1 MDAILHQLGELLL
14 KAIPTFLLVV
24 LLSIY
29 LKSVFFKPLEKVLQQ
44 RYDATE
50 GARKAA
56 EASMERATTKTQ
68 EYEAAL
74 RAARAELYQAQEQ
87 AHKQLQ
93 EQASAQIAEARR
105 QADDT
110 VEQARQGIA
119 AEAETAKA
127 SLATES
133 ETLANQ
139 IADAILRRS
148 AA

>member
-1 MDAILHQLGELLL
+1 MEAILHQLGELLL

-24 LLSIY
+24 LLSFY
-29 LKSVFFKPLEKVLQQ
+29 LKGVFFKPLERVLRQ

-50 GARKAA
+50 GARKLAEESMQRAA
-56 EASMERATTKTQ
+56 AKTQ

-93 EQASAQIAEARR
+93 EQAAAQIAEARR
-105 QADDT
+105 QAEET
-110 VEQARQGIA
+110 VTEAKLRIA
-119 AEAETAKA
+119 KDAEEAMA
-127 SLATES
+127 SLAAES
-133 ETLANQ
+133 DTLANQ
-139 IADAILRRS
+139 IADTILRRS